1 MADKIEEMY
10 YDIRDMKK
18 EIEYLKRTLED
29 IKYIAKEVQQKI
41 DLMERNINR

>member
-10 YDIRDMKK
+10 YDVRDMKK

-29 IKYIAKEVQQKI
+29 IKFIAKDVQQKI
-41 DLMERNINR
+41 DLMERSMNR